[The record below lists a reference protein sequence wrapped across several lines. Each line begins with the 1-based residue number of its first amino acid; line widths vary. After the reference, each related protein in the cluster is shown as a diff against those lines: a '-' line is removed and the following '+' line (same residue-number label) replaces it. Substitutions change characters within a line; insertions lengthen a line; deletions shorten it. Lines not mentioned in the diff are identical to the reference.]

1 MAEVFRIEIPVQVM
15 DQTNPGL
22 NNAAKRVNNFEVSI
36 RRTKKQLEEMNQTR
50 WQLTLY
56 ALDRTQQTLNRV
68 RSSLFGVVGRTWN
81 ISVGILGAPLRMLNS
96 IKNTLLSFPSLIAA
110 LGTGIAVQQG
120 MISPMKMADELTRA
134 KIGFN
139 TFLGEERGG
148 QFMQDVRQF
157 AVNTPFGER
166 ETRDMAIRL
175 LPTFK
180 EDPNMIFR
188 TLTSFGDAASLTGAG
203 TEGMKLALL
212 GFRQIGAVGKLTME
226 ELRQVTENLMVPL
239 DPIVEELGIA
249 KEDLSELGAK
259 GIPAAKAMEAIL
271 SALER
276 DVSKGGFARGMS
288 AIMETLLQQASIFR
302 DTMQIKFIERWGKG
316 LESVAIPA
324 LKDLNAW
331 FDQNEETVERW
342 GMTLES
348 AGRTLGTN
356 VVNGISWVK
365 NKVVELTS
373 SQEWKEAG
381 TLGDKISASMNFMTN
396 EGLFRSAGEFLGGVL
411 KGGIMTA
418 LGILDPS
425 GSVDDST
432 FVGAGQRAG
441 KSFMDGFLA
450 EFDAGEVTKK
460 FGEVV
465 KNTVVPSSDKSL
477 LGNIA
482 GLGGGVLAGGW
493 LLSKLFPML
502 KWAGPVGG
510 AIGGGMLGSQLG
522 GSMFGDQGE
531 AWGGVLGG
539 LAGGA
544 LLSGP
549 FLKRVPGWIKKGIGR
564 KAAPKLPTATPT
576 PLEVGPR
583 TSVPI
588 LGPDGKPIK
597 NVLQDPTTSSTRP
610 PNLKNEGLGAPS
622 TKPGFLKS
630 VIRSP
635 YLKGFGL
642 AGSVI
647 GGAQILMADSTA
659 DRGAGIGSMTGTLL
673 GGAIGTLAGPIGT
686 AIGSAAGG
694 FLGNWLGG
702 KIGGLFENDPIP
714 VQAPTE
720 HKISITV
727 NTEPRF
733 DIQTAANAGDVL
745 NIIRSNLRE
754 VGNVISGEL
763 AERIEESYNNMA

>member
-81 ISVGILGAPLRMLNS
+81 ISVGILGAPLQLLNRIQSTLFSIPTLLTAMGGGLAVKKGFADPLSMANDFEDARIAFETMLGGREQGDNFLRSLDEFAERTPFTTAGLRDMSQRMLAFKFQS
-96 IKNTLLSFPSLIAA
+96 QQVIPYLTAIGDWAGMMGKGEVGIDRVTLA
-110 LGTGIAVQQG
+110 LGQIKAKGRVQGDEMLQLTEAGINAYDYLSEAMGKTTQELMKMQEKGLIPADKAIDAIIQG
-120 MISPMKMADELTRA
+120 M
-134 KIGFN
+134 
-139 TFLGEERGG
+139 
-148 QFMQDVRQF
+148 
-157 AVNTPFGER
+157 
-166 ETRDMAIRL
+166 TRD
-175 LPTFK
+175 
-180 EDPNMIFR
+180 
-188 TLTSFGDAASLTGAG
+188 FGG
-203 TEGMKLALL
+203 GMK
-212 GFRQIGAVGKLTME
+212 RQEANTRGLWNTIKETFDN
-226 ELRQVTENLMVPL
+226 R
-239 DPIVEELGIA
+239 IVRRWGDGI
-249 KEDLSELGAK
+249 SK
-259 GIPAAKAMEAIL
+259 GINPALAKMVGGIDENRDGLDKWSEAMERA
-271 SALER
+271 
-276 DVSKGGFARGMS
+276 
-288 AIMETLLQQASIFR
+288 
-302 DTMQIKFIERWGKG
+302 GK
-316 LESVAIPA
+316 
-324 LKDLNAW
+324 
-331 FDQNEETVERW
+331 
-342 GMTLES
+342 
-348 AGRTLGTN
+348 TLGTT
-356 VVNGISWVK
+356 VGNGIDWVK
-365 NKVVELTS
+365 GKVTALTS
-373 SQEWKEAG
+373 SKEWKEAG

-544 LLSGP
+544 LLSWP

-647 GGAQILMADSTA
+647 GGAQILMADSTT

-745 NIIRSNLRE
+745 SIIRSNLRE